1 MRSKEGLT
9 IPHVKQLARKILLR
23 LLAIAVVLTIVEVA
37 LGVGLQVWSCN
48 LNPNRAS
55 TASTVFC
62 REKFAQWWFT
72 RFVMLNPSNYFQEYC
87 TNSRN
92 ETYIGETAWARRYDR
107 DWMIDHR
114 MRAAICWVDRNL
126 DGTVHAY
133 ETDRWGFVYSGPE
146 NDLKTLDKDK
156 DTIRIIVLG
165 GSTVEGLGADSV
177 KSIPAYLYHE
187 LKAKYPSQKFQ
198 VINAGVGGFDS
209 KYQIVYFAGEL
220 IHLSPDVVIF
230 YDGFNDY
237 FGITPRVA
245 SNPYLNRDTTDRTHI
260 DTMGGVLRS
269 VISNLRYALHGRISH
284 WSRYSPTVYLI
295 AQAGRRFQ
303 SEGEGQLAILKSENV
318 LKAEA
323 VYIKNIRSFFGI
335 CEAHQIKCAHILQPQ
350 PFPDKQLTVEEQEGI
365 ARRFYPGMEKT
376 IQLFYEQARQN
387 QQLLR
392 EPFPDPKQFVLSDVS
407 DVFKDNTETLYLDIA
422 HLNARGNQL
431 VAQRITAEIASLVNT
446 LISSRK

>member
-1 MRSKEGLT
+1 MRSKERLT

-37 LGVGLQVWSCN
+37 LGLGLQVWSCN
-48 LNPNRAS
+48 LDPNRTS

-62 REKFAQWWFT
+62 RDKFSQWWFT
-72 RFVMLNPSNYFQEYC
+72 RLVTLNPPNYFQEYC

-92 ETYIGETAWARRYDR
+92 ETYIGETARARRYDR

-126 DGTVHAY
+126 DGTVQAY

-177 KSIPAYLYHE
+177 KSIPAYLYHA
-187 LKAKYPSQKFQ
+187 LKVKYPSQKFQ

-220 IHLSPDVVIF
+220 IYLNPDIVIF

-237 FGITPRVA
+237 YGLTPAVSRSPFLNRATVDRNRIDTILGSARNIIFLVRVA
-245 SNPYLNRDTTDRTHI
+245 IFGN
-260 DTMGGVLRS
+260 
-269 VISNLRYALHGRISH
+269 ISH
-284 WSRYSPTVYLI
+284 YSRYSPTVYLI
-295 AQAGRRFQ
+295 GSIGKVLTREDPAVESYTSDNLITSASIFEKNVRSFLGVCLANHMRCAHFLQPYPFVHKRLMPEEKEGISKGYYPHVEDTLRFFYAE
-303 SEGEGQLAILKSENV
+303 SNSRLSKLRDEFNDPNFFLLADITDSFEGIEA
-318 LKAEA
+318 A
-323 VYIKNIRSFFGI
+323 VYIDIV
-335 CEAHQIKCAHILQPQ
+335 HL
-350 PFPDKQLTVEEQEGI
+350 
-365 ARRFYPGMEKT
+365 
-376 IQLFYEQARQN
+376 N
-387 QQLLR
+387 QQ
-392 EPFPDPKQFVLSDVS
+392 
-407 DVFKDNTETLYLDIA
+407 
-422 HLNARGNQL
+422 GNYL
-431 VAQRITAEIASLVNT
+431 VAKRIAVEIAPLMNALV
-446 LISSRK
+446 SSRK